1 MAKFASGKNAYGIS
15 DRSGQRYKLR
25 EMKSEWN
32 NLLVGRD
39 EWEEKHPQL
48 EPSRVKADPEALKD
62 ARPDRT
68 EKEVTVLLKKDA
80 FRSGASG
87 SAVITV
93 TEPGHGRSTGDTV
106 RFRDALGFD
115 GFTSAVVSRDAG
127 YTITNVDAENY
138 TFSAAS
144 GTATTGS
151 IFGGGFPASAGP
163 VTVEA

>member
-1 MAKFASGKNAYGIS
+1 MPRFASGKNSYGIS

-25 EMKSEWN
+25 NMKREWN

-39 EWEEKHPQL
+39 EWEAKHPQL
-48 EPSRVKADPEALKD
+48 EPRRVEADPEALKD

-93 TEPGHGRSTGDTV
+93 SEPGPGRATGDTV
-106 RFRDALGFD
+106 RFRDTVGFD
-115 GFTSAVVSRDAG
+115 GFTGTVISRDAG
-127 YTITNVDAENY
+127 YTVTKVDSDSY

-144 GTATTGS
+144 GTAATGS
-151 IFGGGFPASAGP
+151 VFGGGFPASAGP

>member
-1 MAKFASGKNAYGIS
+1 MPKFASGKNAYGIS

-25 EMKSEWN
+25 NMKREWN

-39 EWEEKHPQL
+39 EWEKKQPQL
-48 EPSRVKADPEALKD
+48 EPRRVHADPQALRD

-68 EKEVTVLLKKDA
+68 EKEVTVLLKNNA

-127 YTITNVDAENY
+127 YAITKVDLETY

>member
-1 MAKFASGKNAYGIS
+1 MAHATGKYAKAIS
-15 DRSGQRYKLR
+15 DRSGREFPYK
-25 EMKSEWN
+25 EMVKEWN
-32 NLLVGRD
+32 GSLVHSS
-39 EWEEKHPQL
+39 EFEAKHPQL
-48 EPSRVKADPEALKD
+48 EPRRVEADPEALKD

-93 TEPGHGRSTGDTV
+93 SEPGHGRATGDTV
-106 RFRDALGFD
+106 RFRDTVGFD
-115 GFTSAVVSRDAG
+115 GFTGTVISRDAG
-127 YTITNVDAENY
+127 YTVTKVDSDSY

-144 GTATTGS
+144 GTAATGS
-151 IFGGGFPASAGP
+151 VFGGGFPASAGP